1 MLAMSGQP
9 PPPRLL
15 HCFPTFAAGGAQ
27 VRLIRLLA
35 ASAGRYEHAVLALDG
50 NTSARELFEPGCG
63 AACLEPPPRAG
74 TLTSLRFLRAL
85 LRREHPALVL
95 TYNWGAIEAAMAARS
110 LGLPLLHHEDGFRP
124 DEVRGQKARRVWTRR
139 LALRGADLIVPSRTL
154 ERIALASWRLAR
166 DRVHYVANGIRC
178 ERYGPPDRNLAL
190 RAELGLDGRDLVV
203 GTVAHLRAEKNL
215 LRLLGALARL
225 PAPAKLLVLGDGPER
240 GALEARAA
248 RPDLAGRV
256 VFAGHRT
263 DLPPWYRAFD
273 AFALSS
279 DTEQMPLSLLEAMAS
294 GLACASTDVG
304 DVREMLP
311 SEQRAQVVPAYA
323 GEAGEAELARALEPL
338 LADPA
343 LRARL
348 GRLNRARAER
358 EYAFDAM
365 VRAHARLWDA
375 SATIRGRPRPTA

>member
-1 MLAMSGQP
+1 MLAMSGLAA
-9 PPPRLL
+9 PPRLL

-35 ASAGRYEHAVLALDG
+35 ATAGSYEHAVLALDG

-63 AACLEPPPRAG
+63 AAFPAPPPRAG
-74 TLTSLRFLRAL
+74 TLSSLRALRAL
-85 LRREHPALVL
+85 LRREHPTLVL

-124 DEVRGQKARRVWTRR
+124 DEVHGQKPRRVWTRR
-139 LALRGADLIVPSRTL
+139 LALRGADLVVPSRTL

-166 DRVHYVANGIRC
+166 ERVHYIANGIRS
-178 ERYGPPDRNLAL
+178 ERYGPPDRNLGL
-190 RAELGLDGRDLVV
+190 RAELGLDERDLVI

-215 LRLLGALARL
+215 LRLLGAVARL
-225 PAPAKLLVLGDGPER
+225 PSPVKLLVLGDGPER

-248 RPDLAGRV
+248 RPELAGRV
-256 VFAGHRT
+256 VFAGHRA

-304 DVREMLP
+304 DVRDMLP
-311 SEQRAQVVPAYA
+311 GEQRAQVVPAAA
-323 GEAGEAELARALEPL
+323 GEAGEVELARALEPL

-358 EYAFDAM
+358 EFAFDAM
-365 VRAHARLWDA
+365 VRAHARLWEA
-375 SATIRGRPRPTA
+375 SATIRGRPRPSA